1 MVCPLARGA
10 DCLDPPPPAYLELP
24 ASRTNPANSRLRGL
38 MADPVPFGTETG
50 WGQKEETDK
59 SQREQLERIQKRL
72 KTLAD
77 QMVKIRRSHRKGLY
91 TDEDFRD
98 EREAI
103 TEKAQQLQEEAQR
116 LKDEG
121 YSEERG

>member
-1 MVCPLARGA
+1 
-10 DCLDPPPPAYLELP
+10 
-24 ASRTNPANSRLRGL
+24 

-50 WGQKEETDK
+50 WGQKAETDK

-72 KTLAD
+72 KILAD

>member
-1 MVCPLARGA
+1 M
-10 DCLDPPPPAYLELP
+10 
-24 ASRTNPANSRLRGL
+24 
-38 MADPVPFGTETG
+38 
-50 WGQKEETDK
+50 EETK
-59 SQREQLERIQKRL
+59 KLRREQLERIQGRL

-103 TEKAQQLQEEAQR
+103 TEKAQQLQEQAQR

-121 YSEERG
+121 YSEEQG

>member
-1 MVCPLARGA
+1 M
-10 DCLDPPPPAYLELP
+10 
-24 ASRTNPANSRLRGL
+24 S
-38 MADPVPFGTETG
+38 DPVPSGTETG
-50 WGQKEETDK
+50 WGQKEKTAK
-59 SQREQLERIQKRL
+59 FQRDQLERLQEQL

-91 TDEDFRD
+91 TDEDFWD

-121 YSEERG
+121 YSEEQG

>member
-1 MVCPLARGA
+1 MAGR
-10 DCLDPPPPAYLELP
+10 DP
-24 ASRTNPANSRLRGL
+24 S
-38 MADPVPFGTETG
+38 GTETG
-50 WGQKEETDK
+50 WRQQEETDK
-59 SQREQLERIQKRL
+59 IKREHLERIQMRL

-77 QMVKIRRSHRKGLY
+77 QMVKIRRSHRKGRY

-103 TEKAQQLQEEAQR
+103 TEKAQQLQEEAQQ

-121 YSEERG
+121 